1 MDFVLIFATQ
11 TDIMRKIFFLFLLLG
26 IGVGLQAQ
34 QTDPAYVKK
43 LDRLYKETVPLV
55 QPAELEQM
63 MAEGQKIIVLDTR
76 AEREFEVSHIPGA
89 RFVDF
94 DGFRKKDVADIP
106 QDAKVIVY
114 CSVGYRSE
122 RIGEKLQKLGFDD
135 VSNLYGGIF
144 EWKNQGKE
152 VVDEAGAETEKVH
165 TYNKDWGQWLLA
177 GEKVYK

>member
-1 MDFVLIFATQ
+1 MNSY
-11 TDIMRKIFFLFLLLG
+11 TDEIMRKIYLFLLFLG
-26 IGVGLQAQ
+26 IGFGLQAQ

-43 LDRLYKETVPLV
+43 LDQLYEETVPLV
-55 QPAELEQM
+55 QPEELAEM
-63 MAEGQKIIVLDTR
+63 VSSGQEVIMLDTR
-76 AEREFEVSHIPGA
+76 QKREFEVSHIEGA

-106 QDAKVIVY
+106 KDAKVVVY

-122 RIGEKLQKLGFDD
+122 RIGEKLQELGFED

-144 EWKNQGKE
+144 EWKNQGHE
-152 VVDEAGAETEKVH
+152 VVDKTGEETERVH
-165 TYNKDWGQWLLA
+165 TYDRDWGQWLLT